1 MSQIIINIHSGMS
14 EIIKHLIQSILILLF
29 GISLTLKL
37 ETSTLVAGG
46 KNKVKRS
53 GKARVS
59 FQVTF
64 AYRICRTP
72 VSSCLIRESWVETR
86 TPSFLHRIV
95 GTGLPVATQLST
107 KVPSTA
113 TVWFTG
119 PCRMTGGGRS
129 AITVGRNDRKYISA
143 TGSNFLTMEATAV
156 ALGFET
162 SN

>member
-1 MSQIIINIHSGMS
+1 MSQIILNIIHSGTS
-14 EIIKHLIQSILILLF
+14 ERRKHPMKNILILLC
-29 GISLTLKL
+29 GISRILRFQ
-37 ETSTLVAGG
+37 TSTLVAGG
-46 KNKVKRS
+46 KNKGTQN
-53 GKARVS
+53 GKHGVS

-64 AYRICRTP
+64 AYLICSTP

-119 PCRMTGGGRS
+119 PWRMTGGGRS
-129 AITVGRNDRKYISA
+129 AITARRNHRK
-143 TGSNFLTMEATAV
+143 
-156 ALGFET
+156 
-162 SN
+162 

>member
-1 MSQIIINIHSGMS
+1 MSQIILNIHSGMS
-14 EIIKHLIQSILILLF
+14 ERIKHQIKNILILLF
-29 GISLTLKL
+29 GISLSQKL

-46 KNKVKRS
+46 KNKVKQN
-53 GKARVS
+53 GKPGVT

-64 AYRICRTP
+64 AYRICSTP
-72 VSSCLIRESWVETR
+72 VSSCLILESWVETR

-129 AITVGRNDRKYISA
+129 AITARRNNRK
-143 TGSNFLTMEATAV
+143 
-156 ALGFET
+156 
-162 SN
+162 